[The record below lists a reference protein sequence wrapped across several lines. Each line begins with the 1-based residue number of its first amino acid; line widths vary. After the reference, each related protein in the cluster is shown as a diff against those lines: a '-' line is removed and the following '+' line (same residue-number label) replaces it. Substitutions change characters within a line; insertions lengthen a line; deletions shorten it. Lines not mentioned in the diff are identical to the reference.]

1 MIPLLFTLTMFA
13 FLLCR
18 MMIHEVIEHY
28 KVLNEY
34 FNDDVMF
41 DTFWFQDVPLP
52 CYDNGF

>member
-1 MIPLLFTLTMFA
+1 
-13 FLLCR
+13 